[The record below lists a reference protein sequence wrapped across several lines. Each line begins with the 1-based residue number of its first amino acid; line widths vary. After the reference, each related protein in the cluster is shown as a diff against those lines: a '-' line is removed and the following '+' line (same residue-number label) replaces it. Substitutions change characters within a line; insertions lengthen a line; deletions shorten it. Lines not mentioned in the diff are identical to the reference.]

1 MRIGKSRLK
10 TKQNSQRKKEEERVS
25 GEGICREESEKRRRS
40 LRAFIDARR
49 GGEVGFGSGPG
60 PCLDRLNRKGN
71 VLECHFLSLLL
82 VPQVWALLHGAG
94 HCRIG
99 PEDL

>member
-49 GGEVGFGSGPG
+49 GGEGGFGSGPAQG
-60 PCLDRLNRKGN
+60 RADLFCGLVANFYSLKDKETSCWKG
-71 VLECHFLSLLL
+71 
-82 VPQVWALLHGAG
+82 GI
-94 HCRIG
+94 R
-99 PEDL
+99 

>member
-1 MRIGKSRLK
+1 MREYEGK
-10 TKQNSQRKKEEERVS
+10 SQRKEEKV
-25 GEGICREESEKRRRS
+25 

-49 GGEVGFGSGPG
+49 RGERGFGSGPG

-71 VLECHFLSLLL
+71 VFECHFLSLLL

-94 HCRIG
+94 HCWIG